1 MYLFNRVDLY
11 VNQDSGE
18 NSLVFERTQTV
29 HLPWSPM
36 QWQCIN
42 INIAELNNCFTLYFT
57 IHTTWRGNTAAAA
70 AVSAVYSEIRKYV
83 CLRLMCTIRAVNGTS
98 RNFTR
103 AFSLLKAITSAFRD
117 KNIHRHRQKS

>member
-42 INIAELNNCFTLYFT
+42 INIAELNNCSPLYFT
-57 IHTTWRGNTAAAA
+57 IHTTWRGNKAAAA

-83 CLRLMCTIRAVNGTS
+83 CLRLMCTIRGVNGTS

-103 AFSLLKAITSAFRD
+103 SFSPC
-117 KNIHRHRQKS
+117 